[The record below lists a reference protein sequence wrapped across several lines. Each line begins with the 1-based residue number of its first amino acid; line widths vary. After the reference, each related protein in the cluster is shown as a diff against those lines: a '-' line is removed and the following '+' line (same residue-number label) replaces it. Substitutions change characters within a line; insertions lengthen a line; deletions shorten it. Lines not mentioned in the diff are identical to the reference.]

1 MEERKIEKK
10 YFRSHLK
17 NSEETLQ
24 CHVMQDVWHWQVKQ
38 GQKMTKE
45 QYIRMNRGIND
56 SKDLPEE
63 YLSSIYDEIAGNQIK
78 MKPAGGH
85 KPNTFASKNGLNTCV
100 QYNS

>member
-1 MEERKIEKK
+1 
-10 YFRSHLK
+10 
-17 NSEETLQ
+17 
-24 CHVMQDVWHWQVKQ
+24 
-38 GQKMTKE
+38 MTKE